1 MSLPINHG
9 KNLRR
14 QFLNK
19 QLSTTNINYDSWL
32 SEKQRAN
39 VKKWISYYRRNWD
52 LFCEQVLQIKLYPLQ
67 KFSLH
72 MAGVANEYFEIAT
85 RGAAKSFRA
94 GIAAICAFSL
104 YPYSEIVIT
113 SSTIP
118 QAAKLVEKKIRD
130 ETFGCVHIGLLLGAA
145 DAGVHP

>member
-32 SEKQRAN
+32 SEKQKAN

-85 RGAAKSFRA
+85 RGAAKSLRCPWSPHWKGKTLRPKHRCPRGRRA
-94 GIAAICAFSL
+94 PASAPVPPSSCLCFSAFLPASAEA
-104 YPYSEIVIT
+104 P
-113 SSTIP
+113 
-118 QAAKLVEKKIRD
+118 RR
-130 ETFGCVHIGLLLGAA
+130 
-145 DAGVHP
+145 

>member
-32 SEKQRAN
+32 SEKQKAN

-104 YPYSEIVIT
+104 YPY
-113 SSTIP
+113 
-118 QAAKLVEKKIRD
+118 
-130 ETFGCVHIGLLLGAA
+130 
-145 DAGVHP
+145 